1 MEKEIKKVL
10 IFGVFD
16 GIHDGHRFF
25 ITEAQKLGSVTV
37 ALAQD
42 SAVIEHK
49 DKTPRQ
55 NHKVRTTALHA
66 EFPTIK
72 VVLGDKTQSSW
83 NIVDTENPDIIAI
96 GYDQK
101 NLKEAIEKHLQ
112 NRLVKPNIVTIR
124 DHRGEELHSSL
135 LHTYE

>member
-25 ITEAQKLGSVTV
+25 ITEAQKLGAVTV

-42 SAVIEHK
+42 SAVETHK
-49 DKTPRQ
+49 GKTPRQ
-55 NHKVRTTALHA
+55 NQEIRMNALK
-66 EFPTIK
+66 EQFPTVL
-72 VVLGDKTQSSW
+72 VVLGDAIQSSW
-83 NIVDTENPDIIAI
+83 NILEKENPDIIVL

-101 NLKEAIEKHLQ
+101 NLKSSIEQHLAT
-112 NRLVKPNIVTIR
+112 RTSKPDISILP
-124 DHRGEELHSSL
+124 DFKGDELHSSL
-135 LHTYE
+135 LQSYE